1 MNDGVGGGGCVG
13 EEMRTGGTRGGWR
26 SLVAS
31 AVELN
36 DKKNRDTGGPFPS
49 MATNWRNY
57 TTINLK
63 LTRDGGGAME
73 RRCDRGWSVLDDAVA
88 SLRPSN

>member
-31 AVELN
+31 ADELN
-36 DKKNRDTGGPFPS
+36 DRKLEIRADHFLRWPQIGG
-49 MATNWRNY
+49 
-57 TTINLK
+57 TTQQS
-63 LTRDGGGAME
+63 T
-73 RRCDRGWSVLDDAVA
+73 
-88 SLRPSN
+88 